1 MAHVVS
7 EWVVPMFA
15 WKGLQEEVLFASGVV
30 NKKLGPMVDW
40 LVQPS
45 TTLQLTHFQ
54 GIILDTLFAII
65 LSSMTG
71 LRYSLCCRFC
81 LQNYCGSTDIEDMT
95 ALLRHQSEELQ
106 VLHSGI
112 LNVVA
117 IGGSAYLHGYRN
129 RL

>member
-1 MAHVVS
+1 MAHAVS

-15 WKGLQEEVLFASGVV
+15 WKCLQEEVLFASGVV

-45 TTLQLTHFQ
+45 TTLQQTHFQ

-71 LRYSLCCRFC
+71 VIFSL
-81 LQNYCGSTDIEDMT
+81 L
-95 ALLRHQSEELQ
+95 
-106 VLHSGI
+106 
-112 LNVVA
+112 
-117 IGGSAYLHGYRN
+117 
-129 RL
+129 